1 MLDAIVI
8 GAGPAG
14 AQLAGMM
21 ASAGRSVLV
30 LDQKSSPT
38 EPVCCTGII
47 GIECVDSFAIADQVV
62 SRWLRGATLY
72 SPSGRKLKLM
82 RPTDQAAIVDRV
94 ALNVSLVGRAR
105 GRGADFKLGRRVTGI
120 EVAPDGVTVSTVGD
134 DGPVTF
140 EARVA
145 VVATGFN
152 PGFTEALGL
161 GKPSDS
167 VMGAQVEVV
176 APNCE
181 EVEVFT
187 GNEVAPGFFAWL
199 APTTPG
205 VALVGLL
212 SRRRPGDYLE
222 KLVAS
227 LGAQRKIGEALSEPL
242 HWGIPLK
249 PLRRT
254 YGDRLLV
261 VGTAAGQVKP
271 TTGGGV
277 YYGLLCANIAA
288 GHLDRALTSDDL
300 SAKSLAG
307 YERDWKH
314 RLGWEMRTGYW
325 GRRFFE
331 RMDDRQIDKMFR
343 VVETSGILDDL
354 LNAKDLVFDWHGG
367 VVSRVV
373 ANRAFLRAMA
383 EVSLPAYLKRRLPGS
398 GK

>member
-8 GAGPAG
+8 GAGPSG
-14 AQLAGMM
+14 AQVAGMM
-21 ASAGRSVLV
+21 ASEGHSVLV

-47 GIECVDSFAIADQVV
+47 GLECVGSFAIADQVV
-62 SRWLRGATLY
+62 SRWLRGATLH
-72 SPSGRKLKLM
+72 SPSGRKIKLA
-82 RPTDQAAIVDRV
+82 RPTEQAAIVDRV

-105 GRGADFKLGRRVTGI
+105 GRGADFNLGRRVTGI
-120 EVAPDGVTVSTVGD
+120 EIAPGGVTVSTAGD
-134 DGPVTF
+134 DGPASF

-152 PGFTEALGL
+152 PGFTEAVGL

-167 VMGAQVEVV
+167 VMGSQVEV
-176 APNCE
+176 ATSKSE

-199 APTTPG
+199 VPTTPG
-205 VALVGLL
+205 IALVGLL
-212 SRRRPGDYLE
+212 SRRHPRDYLE

-227 LGAQRKIGEALSEPL
+227 LRTQRKIGEVLSDPL
-242 HWGIPLK
+242 HWGVPLK
-249 PLRRT
+249 PLSRT
-254 YGDRLLV
+254 YRDRLLV

-288 GHLDRALTSDDL
+288 GHLDRALMSDDL

-307 YERDWKH
+307 YERDWKR
-314 RLGWEMRTGYW
+314 RLGSELRTGYW
-325 GRRFFE
+325 GRRFLE
-331 RMDDRQIDKMFR
+331 RMDDRQLDKMFK

-354 LNAKDLVFDWHGG
+354 LGAEDLVFDWHGG

-373 ANRAFLRAMA
+373 ANRTFLRAMA
-383 EVSLPAYLKRRLPGS
+383 EISLPAYLRRRIPGS
-398 GK
+398 SK

>member
-1 MLDAIVI
+1 LPDVIVI

-14 AQLAGMM
+14 SQVAGMM
-21 ASAGRSVLV
+21 ADAGHSVLV
-30 LDQKSSPT
+30 LDGKSSFT
-38 EPVCCTGII
+38 EPVCCTGIL
-47 GIECVDSFAIADQVV
+47 GVECVESFAIADQVV
-62 SRWLRGATLY
+62 SRWFRGATLH
-72 SPSGRKLKLM
+72 SPSGRKVKLL
-82 RPTDQAAIVDRV
+82 RPTDQAAIVDRI
-94 ALNVSLVGRAR
+94 ALNVSLVSRAR
-105 GRGADFKLGRRVTGI
+105 GRGAEFKLGTRVTGI
-120 EVAPDGVTVSTVGD
+120 DTADGGVTVSAVGD
-134 DGPVTF
+134 DGPATF

-167 VMGAQVEVV
+167 VMGAQVEVL
-176 APNCE
+176 ALDCE
-181 EVEVFT
+181 EIEAFT
-187 GNEVAPGFFAWL
+187 GRKVAPGFFAWL

-212 SRRRPGDYLE
+212 SRRSPGDYLE
-222 KLVAS
+222 KLVTS
-227 LGAQRKIGEALSEPL
+227 LRAQRKIGEALSEPL

-254 YGDRLLV
+254 YGDRLLA

-271 TTGGGV
+271 TTGGGI

-288 GHLDRALTSDDL
+288 GRLDRALKTDDL

-307 YERDWKH
+307 YERDWRR
-314 RLGWEMRTGYW
+314 RLGWELRAGYW

-331 RMDDRQIDKMFR
+331 RMDDDQIDKIFR

-354 LNAKDLVFDWHGG
+354 LDAEDLAFDWHGG

-373 ANRAFLRAMA
+373 TNRAFLRAVA
-383 EVSLPAYLKRRLPGS
+383 EVSLPAYLRKRLPVAD
-398 GK
+398 K

>member
-1 MLDAIVI
+1 MVDAIVI

-14 AQLAGMM
+14 SQVAGMM
-21 ASAGRSVLV
+21 ADAGHSVLV
-30 LDQKSSPT
+30 LDGKSTPT

-47 GIECVDSFAIADQVV
+47 GLECVGSFAIADQVI
-62 SRWLRGATLY
+62 SRWLRGATLH
-72 SPSGRKLKLM
+72 SPSGRKLKLL
-82 RPTDQAAIVDRV
+82 RPTEQAVIVDRV
-94 ALNVSLVGRAR
+94 ALNVSLVDRAR
-105 GRGADFKLGRRVTGI
+105 DRGADFKLGTRVTGI
-120 EVAPDGVTVSTVGD
+120 DTTPSGVTVSAVGD

-176 APNCE
+176 APNSE

-205 VALVGLL
+205 IALVGML
-212 SRRRPGDYLE
+212 SRRSPGDYLE

-227 LGAQRKIGEALSEPL
+227 LRAQGKIGESRSEPL

-254 YGDRLLV
+254 YRDRLLV

-277 YYGLLCANIAA
+277 YYGLLCASIAA
-288 GHLDRALTSDDL
+288 GHLDRALTTDDL

-314 RLGWEMRTGYW
+314 RLGWELRTGYW

-354 LNAKDLVFDWHGG
+354 LDAEDLIFDWHGG

-373 ANRAFLRAMA
+373 ANPAFFRAMV
-383 EVSLPAYLKRRLPGS
+383 EVSLPAYLRRRLPAA